1 MSADDGDWIRT
12 TGPSPT
18 GTSGPPGGYPNGG
31 NESEGS
37 LKFGGGPWKR
47 DEVGRGLLE
56 AELREG
62 GGVSS

>member
-1 MSADDGDWIRT
+1 M
-12 TGPSPT
+12 TGPSPN

-47 DEVGRGLLE
+47 NEVGRGLLE